1 VLKDLIDT
9 PILYFSKYIIRN
21 KLEYYELFQGTRDTN
36 NLEGWIIFI
45 LIGIEEMT
53 EETISIISKI
63 RDEIISM
70 KHELRDKTQI
80 NLKNF

>member
-1 VLKDLIDT
+1 MLKDLIDT